1 MKRHTGVLTVVL
13 TVGAIVVPVTVTL
26 TADRA
31 ERKER
36 VERSRDAGRYSDR
49 DRIKTSKGEE
59 DKLEQALKT
68 GEEKEFYR
76 RELEKTGG
84 G

>member
-36 VERSRDAGRYSDR
+36 VERSRDAGHYSDR
-49 DRIKTSKGEE
+49 DRIETSKGEE
-59 DKLEQALKT
+59 RT
-68 GEEKEFYR
+68 SWSR
-76 RELEKTGG
+76 H
-84 G
+84 